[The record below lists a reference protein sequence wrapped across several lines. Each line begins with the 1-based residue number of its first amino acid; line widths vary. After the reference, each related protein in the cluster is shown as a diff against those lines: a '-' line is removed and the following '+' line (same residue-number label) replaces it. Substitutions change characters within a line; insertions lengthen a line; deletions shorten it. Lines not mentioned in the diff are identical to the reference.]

1 MTDDRTLT
9 LLRTLDAP
17 RSAVWRC
24 WTEQALIPRWF
35 CPPPWRAEA
44 VRLDLRPGGACWI
57 DMHGP
62 DDAHMVNKGIYLEV
76 VPGERLVFT
85 DAFVDAWTP
94 SAKPFMTGVI
104 ELSDAGQG
112 KTRYS
117 AAVHHWSMEDKAS
130 HEAMGFHEGWGIVA
144 DQLARTAREIA

>member
-9 LLRTLDAP
+9 LVRTLDAP
-17 RSAVWRC
+17 RTAIWRC
-24 WTEQALIPRWF
+24 WTEAPLISRWF

-44 VRLDLRPGGACWI
+44 ISMEVRPGGHSWI

-62 DDAHMVNKGIYLEV
+62 NGEHMVNKGVYLEV

-104 ELSDAGQG
+104 ELSDAGAG

-117 AAVHHWSMEDKAS
+117 ATVHHWSVEDKES
-130 HEAMGFHEGWGIVA
+130 HEKMGFQEGWGIVA
-144 DQLARTAREIA
+144 DQLARTAREIG